1 MILNVANL
9 AAGLEG
15 CSQGRREAYY
25 FGIREAGGAWEA
37 QDEIREAFFAICR
50 NKGGKGTQIFHKGG
64 GSLGERHAFL

>member
-25 FGIREAGGAWEA
+25 FGIREVGSAPT
-37 QDEIREAFFAICR
+37 RL
-50 NKGGKGTQIFHKGG
+50 GGKIIVRKT
-64 GSLGERHAFL
+64 